1 MAKGE
6 FISAN
11 FAESWATRGGAARL
25 YDEPMTLS
33 STQKAA
39 WAAVLSSVRGGRTLP
54 PALQAALVDFFAD
67 PPSVRCECG
76 EGRGARVHASRART
90 SHTPP

>member
-6 FISAN
+6 FIFAN

-39 WAAVLSSVRGGRTLP
+39 WAAVLSEVRGGRTLP
-54 PALQAALVDFFAD
+54 PALQAALVDFFAEAAFAAAAAAAD
-67 PPSVRCECG
+67 VVAHRLR
-76 EGRGARVHASRART
+76 GRRT
-90 SHTPP
+90 VAD